1 MYQET
6 LGRWHAIDL
15 FFGLAYLSR
24 RAIDEYPAADIAAA
38 GHALHGQHMQPAA
51 AQELM
56 HQLQEVRRYMLYC
69 QGLKHHKPELQLK
82 HWRITTGLGELA
94 AHVAVQHSRL
104 QVLAPALPPSVTR
117 MLQQGPGGCP
127 SYTLLCLAIPACRQQ
142 SSPRQ
147 PKPLAALRLPAWS
160 CVQNPTT
167 SSSTA
172 PRQGCCDPPTS
183 FSGTRSHRPSF
194 CASGA
199 PTRAATCSP
208 A

>member
-38 GHALHGQHMQPAA
+38 GQALHDQHMQPAA

-94 AHVAVQHSRL
+94 AHAAVKHHCL
-104 QVLAPALPPSVTR
+104 QMLAQALPPSVTR

-127 SYTLLCLAIPACRQQ
+127 SHTLPCLAIPACCQFF
-142 SSPRQ
+142 SKA
-147 PKPLAALRLPAWS
+147 KPLAALRLPAWS

-167 SSSTA
+167 SSNTA
-172 PRQGCCDPPTS
+172 PRQGCCDPPTL
-183 FSGTRSHRPSF
+183 FFGTRSHIPSF